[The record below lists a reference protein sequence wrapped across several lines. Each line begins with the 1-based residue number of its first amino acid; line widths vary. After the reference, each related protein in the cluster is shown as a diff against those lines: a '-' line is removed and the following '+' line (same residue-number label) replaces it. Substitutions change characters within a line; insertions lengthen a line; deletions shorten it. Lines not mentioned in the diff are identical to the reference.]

1 MKAQHVIWLHFVPWN
16 RRTLCLYR
24 WSNDQD
30 SILFGNIDLHSSMF
44 SYPLVLEASD
54 LDVLN
59 RWTRHFKSKV
69 NKAIV
74 NERQL
79 KISRNLWSL
88 NQALEVLKS

>member
-1 MKAQHVIWLHFVPWN
+1 
-16 RRTLCLYR
+16 
-24 WSNDQD
+24 
-30 SILFGNIDLHSSMF
+30 MF